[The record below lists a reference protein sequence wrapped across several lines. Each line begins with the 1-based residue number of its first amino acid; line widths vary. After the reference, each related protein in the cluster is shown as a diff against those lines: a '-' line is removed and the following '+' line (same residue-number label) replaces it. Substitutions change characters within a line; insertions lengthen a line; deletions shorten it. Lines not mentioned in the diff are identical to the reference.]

1 MSFIRTTTMS
11 VIFLAGSLYAC
22 STCFGDP
29 NAAATQGMNWAI
41 ISLLVTT
48 GGVLSGIVL
57 VIRKLANRS
66 KTYWEIKEHSLA
78 RLVTQIRPTSKLI
91 YSG

>member
-1 MSFIRTTTMS
+1 MSFIRITTVTA
-11 VIFLAGSLYAC
+11 IFLAGTLYAC

-29 NAAATQGMNWAI
+29 NSAATQGMNWAI

-57 VIRKLANRS
+57 SIRKLANRS
-66 KTYWEIKEHSLA
+66 KKYWENKGA
-78 RLVTQIRPTSKLI
+78 
-91 YSG
+91 

>member
-1 MSFIRTTTMS
+1 MSLIRITTITA
-11 VIFLAGSLYAC
+11 IFLAGSLYAC

-29 NAAATQGMNWAI
+29 NSAATQGMNWAI

-57 VIRKLANRS
+57 SIRKLANRS
-66 KTYWEIKEHSLA
+66 KTYWENKGA
-78 RLVTQIRPTSKLI
+78 
-91 YSG
+91 

>member
-1 MSFIRTTTMS
+1 MSFIRITTVTA
-11 VIFLAGSLYAC
+11 IFLAGSLYAC

-29 NAAATQGMNWAI
+29 NSAATQGMNWAI

-66 KTYWEIKEHSLA
+66 KTYWKNKGA
-78 RLVTQIRPTSKLI
+78 
-91 YSG
+91 

>member
-1 MSFIRTTTMS
+1 MLFIKAISGLT
-11 VIFLAGSLYAC
+11 IFLAGSLYAC

-66 KTYWEIKEHSLA
+66 KTYWENKGA
-78 RLVTQIRPTSKLI
+78 
-91 YSG
+91 

>member
-1 MSFIRTTTMS
+1 MLFIKAIS
-11 VIFLAGSLYAC
+11 VLTIFLAGSLYAC

-66 KTYWEIKEHSLA
+66 KTYWENKGA
-78 RLVTQIRPTSKLI
+78 
-91 YSG
+91 

>member
-1 MSFIRTTTMS
+1 MMSFIRITTITA
-11 VIFLAGSLYAC
+11 IFLAGSLYAC

-29 NAAATQGMNWAI
+29 NSAATQGMNWAI

-57 VIRKLANRS
+57 SIRKLANRS
-66 KTYWEIKEHSLA
+66 KKYWENKGA
-78 RLVTQIRPTSKLI
+78 
-91 YSG
+91 

>member
-1 MSFIRTTTMS
+1 MLFIKAIS
-11 VIFLAGSLYAC
+11 VLTIFLAGSLYAC

-66 KTYWEIKEHSLA
+66 KTYWENKG
-78 RLVTQIRPTSKLI
+78 T
-91 YSG
+91 

>member
-1 MSFIRTTTMS
+1 MMSLIRITTITA
-11 VIFLAGSLYAC
+11 IFLAGSLYAC

-29 NAAATQGMNWAI
+29 NSAATQGMNWAI

-57 VIRKLANRS
+57 SIRKLANRS
-66 KTYWEIKEHSLA
+66 KTYWENKGA
-78 RLVTQIRPTSKLI
+78 
-91 YSG
+91 

>member
-1 MSFIRTTTMS
+1 MMSFIRTTTVS
-11 VIFLAGSLYAC
+11 AIFLAGSLYAC

-66 KTYWEIKEHSLA
+66 KTYWKNKGA
-78 RLVTQIRPTSKLI
+78 
-91 YSG
+91 

>member
-1 MSFIRTTTMS
+1 MLFIKAIS
-11 VIFLAGSLYAC
+11 VLTIFLAGSLYAC

-57 VIRKLANRS
+57 SIRKLANRS
-66 KTYWEIKEHSLA
+66 KTYWENKGA
-78 RLVTQIRPTSKLI
+78 
-91 YSG
+91 

>member
-1 MSFIRTTTMS
+1 MMSFIRTTTVS

-57 VIRKLANRS
+57 VIRKVANRS
-66 KTYWEIKEHSLA
+66 KTYWENKGA
-78 RLVTQIRPTSKLI
+78 
-91 YSG
+91 

>member
-1 MSFIRTTTMS
+1 MMAFIRTTTVS
-11 VIFLAGSLYAC
+11 AIFLAGSLYAC

-66 KTYWEIKEHSLA
+66 KTYWENKGA
-78 RLVTQIRPTSKLI
+78 
-91 YSG
+91 

>member
-1 MSFIRTTTMS
+1 MLFIKAIS
-11 VIFLAGSLYAC
+11 VLTIFLAGSLYAC

-29 NAAATQGMNWAI
+29 NATATQGMNWAI

-57 VIRKLANRS
+57 SIRKLANRS
-66 KTYWEIKEHSLA
+66 KTYWENKGA
-78 RLVTQIRPTSKLI
+78 
-91 YSG
+91 

>member
-1 MSFIRTTTMS
+1 MMSFIRTTTVS

-41 ISLLVTT
+41 ITLLVTT

-66 KTYWEIKEHSLA
+66 KTYWENKGA
-78 RLVTQIRPTSKLI
+78 
-91 YSG
+91 

>member
-1 MSFIRTTTMS
+1 MMSFIRITTITA
-11 VIFLAGSLYAC
+11 IFLLAGSLYAC

-29 NAAATQGMNWAI
+29 NSAATQGMNWAI

-57 VIRKLANRS
+57 SIRKLANRS
-66 KTYWEIKEHSLA
+66 KKYWENKGA
-78 RLVTQIRPTSKLI
+78 
-91 YSG
+91 

>member
-1 MSFIRTTTMS
+1 MMSFIRTTTMS

-66 KTYWEIKEHSLA
+66 KTYWENKGA
-78 RLVTQIRPTSKLI
+78 
-91 YSG
+91 

>member
-1 MSFIRTTTMS
+1 MLFIKAIS
-11 VIFLAGSLYAC
+11 VLTIFLAGSLYAC

-57 VIRKLANRS
+57 LISKLANRS
-66 KTYWEIKEHSLA
+66 KTYWENKGA
-78 RLVTQIRPTSKLI
+78 
-91 YSG
+91 

>member
-1 MSFIRTTTMS
+1 MLFIKAILVLT
-11 VIFLAGSLYAC
+11 IFLAGSLYAC

-66 KTYWEIKEHSLA
+66 KTYWENKGA
-78 RLVTQIRPTSKLI
+78 
-91 YSG
+91 

>member
-1 MSFIRTTTMS
+1 MSFIRITTVTA
-11 VIFLAGSLYAC
+11 IFLAGSLYAC

-57 VIRKLANRS
+57 SIRKLANRS
-66 KTYWEIKEHSLA
+66 KTYWENKGA
-78 RLVTQIRPTSKLI
+78 
-91 YSG
+91 

>member
-1 MSFIRTTTMS
+1 MMSFIRTTTVS
-11 VIFLAGSLYAC
+11 AIFLAGSLYAC

-29 NAAATQGMNWAI
+29 NSAATQGMNWAI

-66 KTYWEIKEHSLA
+66 KTYWENKGA
-78 RLVTQIRPTSKLI
+78 
-91 YSG
+91 

>member
-1 MSFIRTTTMS
+1 MMSFIRITTVTA
-11 VIFLAGSLYAC
+11 IFLAGSLYAC

-29 NAAATQGMNWAI
+29 NSAATQGMNWAI

-57 VIRKLANRS
+57 SIRKLANRS
-66 KTYWEIKEHSLA
+66 KKYWENKGA
-78 RLVTQIRPTSKLI
+78 
-91 YSG
+91 

>member
-1 MSFIRTTTMS
+1 MMSFIRTTTVS
-11 VIFLAGSLYAC
+11 AIFLAGSLYAC

-57 VIRKLANRS
+57 SIRKLANRS
-66 KTYWEIKEHSLA
+66 KTYWENKGA
-78 RLVTQIRPTSKLI
+78 
-91 YSG
+91 

>member
-1 MSFIRTTTMS
+1 MMSFIRTTT
-11 VIFLAGSLYAC
+11 VLTIFLAGSLYAC

-66 KTYWEIKEHSLA
+66 KTYWENKGA
-78 RLVTQIRPTSKLI
+78 
-91 YSG
+91 

>member
-1 MSFIRTTTMS
+1 MMSFIRITTITA
-11 VIFLAGSLYAC
+11 IFLAGSLYAC

-29 NAAATQGMNWAI
+29 NSAATQGMNWAI

-57 VIRKLANRS
+57 SIRKLANRS
-66 KTYWEIKEHSLA
+66 KTYWENKGA
-78 RLVTQIRPTSKLI
+78 
-91 YSG
+91 

>member
-1 MSFIRTTTMS
+1 MMSFIRTTTVS
-11 VIFLAGSLYAC
+11 AIFLAGSLYAC

-66 KTYWEIKEHSLA
+66 KTYWENKGA
-78 RLVTQIRPTSKLI
+78 
-91 YSG
+91 

>member
-1 MSFIRTTTMS
+1 MMSFIRTTTVS

-66 KTYWEIKEHSLA
+66 KTYWENKGA
-78 RLVTQIRPTSKLI
+78 
-91 YSG
+91 